1 MVKVMAGQG
10 TLVRPP
16 HLQFPSST
24 QWSDRRIRPFISFI
38 AVDSRWSTRGYHRFI
53 FGTFPDMRSG
63 KSGNVYQTLQ
73 PR

>member
-1 MVKVMAGQG
+1 MVKAMAGQG

-16 HLQFPSST
+16 HLQFPSPT

-53 FGTFPDMRSG
+53 FGTFPDMSDEI
-63 KSGNVYQTLQ
+63 
-73 PR
+73 